1 MATTKKKTTEVPAS
15 RVAASSRSERRVE
28 VSPSERKPSYDEIS
42 RRAFEIWDSTGRAP
56 GHDVENWLRAETE
69 LRGGAEA

>member
-15 RVAASSRSERRVE
+15 RVAARSRSERRVE
-28 VSPSERKPSYDEIS
+28 VSERQPSYDEIS